1 MDISFSGSNVP
12 YSIHNFG
19 EPDILRAMLNAVM
32 TNRTQPDKIATQNL
46 IPHTQQYHAYYL
58 TRVVFVSNL
67 PDCTASAART
77 TLKATHYVL
86 TSRLGGNLVLEFRVQ
101 FVH

>member
-12 YSIHNFG
+12 YGIHNFG

-46 IPHTQQYHAYYL
+46 IPHA
-58 TRVVFVSNL
+58 
-67 PDCTASAART
+67 
-77 TLKATHYVL
+77 
-86 TSRLGGNLVLEFRVQ
+86 
-101 FVH
+101 